1 MVYKLFRLGR
11 VISVITLERE
21 VSRLKEA
28 TEIHTKT
35 THTEDEVAAA
45 LNAVTRAVTRIAGF
59 IEEDS
64 DITQTAIDI
73 TESIKKASG
82 EDLPSDETSCRLRM
96 LVITQGIIQESN
108 SYIRTISEIYPSLTK
123 LAGETSTVLDYVNQV
138 LSDAIEFECI
148 TSKISEVLSTPVT
161 KDEAIEA
168 STTITNLTSRA
179 KDKKYTPEQIWEE
192 FDAVRSRIASNQ
204 NFNTSRE
211 CSKSRY

>member
-1 MVYKLFRLGR
+1 M
-11 VISVITLERE
+11 ITLERE

-45 LNAVTRAVTRIAGF
+45 LNAVTRTVTRIAGF
-59 IEEDS
+59 IEEGS
-64 DITQTAIDI
+64 DITQTAIEI

-82 EDLPSDETSCRLRM
+82 EELPSDETSCRLRM
-96 LVITQGIIQESN
+96 LVITQDIIQESN
-108 SYIRTISEIYPSLTK
+108 SYIRAISEIYPSLTK

-179 KDKKYTPEQIWEE
+179 RDKKYTPEQIWEK